1 MDLSPKK
8 HFQKWCLQF
17 TPHVWIETLMIW
29 EQTEDEESLFT
40 RHPQMRDGARQ
51 IKWVTDR
58 FNEQHVDH
66 FQRIAPW
73 MCVGHETPVLIQ
85 NLFYSILK
93 DFFVMVIWY
102 CWRPWTGLTVRPEA
116 RSHFYWA
123 SNTSGMGAGGRGG
136 REKARARRFKERAR
150 FAAFALILLRKTVH
164 VEVHPILPICHVS
177 TKSFSCLIVLG
188 IYICICMMNS
198 VL

>member
-1 MDLSPKK
+1 MCTGQGIDLKKQRERQAYHGSPSNS
-8 HFQKWCLQF
+8 HLYSEACLKA
-17 TPHVWIETLMIW
+17 LC
-29 EQTEDEESLFT
+29 
-40 RHPQMRDGARQ
+40 A
-51 IKWVTDR
+51 
-58 FNEQHVDH
+58 
-66 FQRIAPW
+66 A
-73 MCVGHETPVLIQ
+73 
-85 NLFYSILK
+85 
-93 DFFVMVIWY
+93 
-102 CWRPWTGLTVRPEA
+102 
-116 RSHFYWA
+116 
-123 SNTSGMGAGGRGG
+123 GRGG